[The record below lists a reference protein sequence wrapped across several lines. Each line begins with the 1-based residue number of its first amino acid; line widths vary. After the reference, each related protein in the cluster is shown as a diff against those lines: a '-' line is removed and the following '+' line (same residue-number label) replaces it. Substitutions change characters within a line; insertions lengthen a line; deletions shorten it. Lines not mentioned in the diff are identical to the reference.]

1 MWETAPYLSFNTYSI
16 WRDALLIW
24 ICIHLS
30 RRRIRRETGWRKE
43 KDPAQSIQTAKP
55 LWAAQVRPNGCWLIS
70 TCAACFVFHLA
81 DMFLFFF
88 QSRLTFFLTL
98 MHFEWTVTHQTIY
111 CKHHSFE
118 QVFAMVKRGCLLVL
132 MHFYSIISFSSF
144 FPALFTGSTQWF
156 VATSRD
162 KVTNRTLTR
171 STMSIE
177 IYTLALTAWRS
188 SSWIWTHNS
197 SNSTMNHINIR

>member
-1 MWETAPYLSFNTYSI
+1 MWETAPYLSFNSYSI
-16 WRDALLIW
+16 WHDTLLIW

-70 TCAACFVFHLA
+70 TCAACLVFHLA

-132 MHFYSIISFSSF
+132 MHFLFNNFPFLLF
-144 FPALFTGSTQWF
+144 FPP
-156 VATSRD
+156 
-162 KVTNRTLTR
+162 
-171 STMSIE
+171 
-177 IYTLALTAWRS
+177 S
-188 SSWIWTHNS
+188 SQEVHSDL
-197 SNSTMNHINIR
+197 